1 MNNNS
6 SGYRKALKFIFDREH
21 FGMKLG
27 LTNISNF
34 LEHIGNPHHE
44 FRSVHIAGT
53 NGKGSTAAYIDA
65 IARKAGYK
73 VGIFT
78 SPHLF
83 DFRERVRVNGKKISR
98 QFITD
103 FIEKYEPIIDKD
115 KITFFEVCTA
125 LAFLYFA
132 KQKVDLAVVEVG
144 LGGRLDATNTLS
156 PLFSIITDIS
166 FDHMNVL
173 GNTLTRI
180 AHEKAGII
188 KRGIPVIIGSMLPE
202 PRKEILRTS
211 RIRKSPYYYIKP
223 SMVVRKNP
231 GKGFDFRDNGYS
243 LSGLR
248 TSLPGRH
255 QLKNAANAI
264 KAAELLREFGY
275 EISKEDIRSG
285 LRETVWP
292 GRFQILKADGGPLTI
307 LDVGHNQMGV
317 KAMAECFREMFPGRK
332 ARLLIGFVRHKDL
345 TKTVKYLYPIA
356 ESVEI
361 ARLKTDRSCEPAE
374 IAELFPN
381 GRFPVTVSN
390 SLTASARRIILNSK
404 RDDIFIIAGSHFAVG
419 EFLENRTR
427 IYGRTGRKSRQK

>member
-1 MNNNS
+1 MKDNS

-34 LEHIGNPHHE
+34 LDHIDNPHHT

-65 IARKAGYK
+65 IVRKAGYK

-83 DFRERVRVNGKKISR
+83 DFRERIRVNGQKISR
-98 QFITD
+98 KFITD

-180 AHEKAGII
+180 AYEKAGII
-188 KRGIPVIIGSMLPE
+188 KRRTPVIIGSMLPE
-202 PRKEILRTS
+202 PRKEILRIS
-211 RIRKSPYYYIKP
+211 RIRKSPYCYIKP
-223 SMVVRKNP
+223 SMVNRKA
-231 GKGFDFRDNGYS
+231 GGRGFDYRDNGHS

-264 KAAELLREFGY
+264 KAAELLREFGFD
-275 EISKEDIRSG
+275 ISKEDIRNG

-292 GRFQILKADGGPLTI
+292 GRFQILRDFPGPLTI

-317 KAMAECFREMFPGRK
+317 KAMADCFKEMFPGRK
-332 ARLLIGFVRHKDL
+332 ARILIGFVRHKNL
-345 TKTVKYLYPIA
+345 VKTVKYLFPIA

-361 ARLKTDRSCEPAE
+361 ARLNTDRSCEPAE
-374 IAELFPN
+374 IAGLFPS

-419 EFLENRTR
+419 EFLENRAR
-427 IYGRTGRKSRQK
+427 IYGRKGRQPR